1 MFSRELL
8 VGVGECVRVASL
20 GGSEGERERVGQ
32 NNNTRERE
40 RERESGIT
48 LGCVHALGVCFCLSV
63 CEM

>member
-40 RERESGIT
+40 SGIT

>member
-20 GGSEGERERVGQ
+20 GGSEGERERECDR
-32 NNNTRERE
+32 TTTRE